1 MTITGQS
8 TLDKRDIDQMIKD
21 AEAHA
26 EEDRKRRDE
35 AEVRNNGDSLVYQTE
50 KMLREQGDN
59 LTDKAAVETPLND
72 LRTALAGNDNDA
84 IKTASDALSTAL
96 QVAGQQLYE
105 KAAQEQSAGTS
116 ASGQTGS
123 SDDDIIDAEIVDEQ

>member
-1 MTITGQS
+1 M
-8 TLDKRDIDQMIKD
+8 MKD

-26 EEDRKRRDE
+26 AEDHQRREE
-35 AEVRNNGDSLVYQTE
+35 AEIRNNADSLVYQTE

-84 IKTASDALSTAL
+84 IKTASDALSMAL

-116 ASGQTGS
+116 ASGQTGG
-123 SDDDIIDAEIVDEQ
+123 SDDDIIDAEIVDEK